1 MERLAKKIAKSVGE
15 SLGKNEEEIAVIA
28 YGLIGILQFSAIFIV
43 MTVIS
48 LIFGFWWESLTIF
61 LSVGF
66 LRRFTGGAH
75 SSGIYS
81 CLVYSVLFVCGFSA
95 LARYVLPLLP
105 FVVNCVLCG
114 LVFLFGYFMVA
125 RKAPVSPPNKPCR
138 SEAKRKR
145 LRRGAFT
152 ALSAFLIVIVL
163 SLVFKDSAYRFYT
176 VGLALALSTLW
187 QITMMTKAGHVFIA
201 FIDNLFT
208 KKTG

>member
-1 MERLAKKIAKSVGE
+1 
-15 SLGKNEEEIAVIA
+15 
-28 YGLIGILQFSAIFIV
+28 
-43 MTVIS
+43 
-48 LIFGFWWESLTIF
+48 
-61 LSVGF
+61 
-66 LRRFTGGAH
+66 
-75 SSGIYS
+75 
-81 CLVYSVLFVCGFSA
+81 
-95 LARYVLPLLP
+95 
-105 FVVNCVLCG
+105 
-114 LVFLFGYFMVA
+114 
-125 RKAPVSPPNKPCR
+125 
-138 SEAKRKR
+138 